1 MHEIKP
7 CHCGG
12 EGQLDEFQNRNRD
25 YEHFVRC
32 RKNPEHI
39 GPVILEIQ
47 AGRFDLAAIQ
57 AIQSWN
63 ELQER
68 LTARNEELD

>member
-1 MHEIKP
+1 MSHIKP

-12 EGQLDEFQNRNRD
+12 EGQLDEYQNIKMEF
-25 YEHFVRC
+25 EHFVRC

-47 AGRFDLAAIQ
+47 SGRFDLAAAQ
-57 AIQSWN
+57 AISSWN
-63 ELQER
+63 ALQER
-68 LTARNEELD
+68 LLARNEELD